1 VIISTKERRAF
12 QRMIINAPITLYQ
25 GDTVLMGIC
34 RDLSATGMGILV
46 NEHNLELGLPIR
58 VSLATH
64 SNLLPPFE
72 AQARIIRELDAQE
85 GALLAV
91 EFLPIR

>member
-25 GDTVLMGIC
+25 GDAVLMGIC

-46 NEHNLELGLPIR
+46 NEHSLDLGLPIR

-72 AQARIIRELDAQE
+72 VQAHILRELDAEE
-85 GALLAV
+85 GTLLAV
-91 EFLPIR
+91 AFLPIS